1 MIAAYALIVT
11 ICVIALANYFIFRSF
26 YGEGFQNRFKEAT
39 ERLRQRMIEANME
52 MERKMK
58 ERLAEGHEPD
68 ELIEFGEIWRK
79 RLLVMK
85 TLDAER
91 ETMDGH
97 IKFINYVLFFSLL
110 HAAINFVHPL
120 PIMIVFGF
128 QVYPH
133 TLGWAFTFFAA
144 VLLIL
149 YQMSYR
155 KLDLSLRDVESEIG
169 TRVVRI
175 IVEPD

>member
-1 MIAAYALIVT
+1 MIVT
-11 ICVIALANYFIFRSF
+11 ICVIALANYFIFGSF
-26 YGEGFQNRFKEAT
+26 YGDGFQDRFKEAT
-39 ERLRQRMIEANME
+39 EGLRQRMIEANME
-52 MERKMK
+52 MQRKMQ

-68 ELIEFGEIWRK
+68 ELVEFGEIWRK
-79 RLLVMK
+79 RLQVIK

-91 ETMDGH
+91 EKMDGH
-97 IKFINYVLFFSLL
+97 IKFVNYVLVFGLM
-110 HAAINFVHPL
+110 HAAIDFVHPL
-120 PIMIVFGF
+120 PIMIVAGF

-144 VLLIL
+144 ILLIL

-155 KLDLSLRDVESEIG
+155 RLDLSLRDVESEIG

-175 IVEPD
+175 VVEPD